1 MGHGYPAKFKLVEE
15 QSFIADENEEEELK
29 RIEANIT
36 EEDRRN
42 SSFAQRLNSI
52 QKYLKQV
59 DSNYEVMVS
68 KDSISVFDE
77 YGE

>member
-1 MGHGYPAKFKLVEE
+1 M
-15 QSFIADENEEEELK
+15 K